1 MYSYFYDA
9 FLQDRR
15 YERELAGFETRL
27 TDLGIMGKITRLAL
41 FRDGLEVI
49 KDEIE
54 EGSETLVAVGDDNT
68 FRQAIE
74 AVGDS
79 RTVVGY
85 LPISGKKGILAALLG
100 IPTGV
105 EACDILSARLV
116 QDIDVGEVN
125 GRRFLHALEGDVS
138 NISIDCEGAYKLK
151 VDGRAQIAW
160 KNLAP
165 PDEVGVTNPTDKRLD
180 LVIHQSHFS
189 LFGRKSNVS
198 HLLVKKTR
206 LTSDKHLTLSLDGG
220 EKIQAQDFDIRAIP
234 GRLRLVTGKD
244 RKF

>member
-41 FRDGLEVI
+41 FRDGVEVI

-54 EGSETLVAVGDDNT
+54 EGSETLVAVGDDST
-68 FRQAIE
+68 LRLAIE

-79 RTVVGY
+79 RSVIGY
-85 LPISGKKGILAALLG
+85 LPVSGKKSFLATLLG
-100 IPTGV
+100 IPSGV

-125 GRRFLHALEGDVS
+125 GRRFLHALEGEAHGAT
-138 NISIDCEGAYKLK
+138 ITCEQSYKLQVAGK
-151 VDGRAQIAW
+151 AYLAW
-160 KNLAP
+160 RNLAP
-165 PDEVGVTNPTDKRLD
+165 PDEIITNPTDKRLD
-180 LVIHQSHFS
+180 LVIRQPHFS
-189 LFGRKSNVS
+189 LFGRKSDIS
-198 HLLVKKTR
+198 HLLIKRSRVVT
-206 LTSDKHLTLSLDGG
+206 DKHLTLTLDGG

-234 GRLRLVTGKD
+234 GRLRLITGKD
-244 RKF
+244 RTF